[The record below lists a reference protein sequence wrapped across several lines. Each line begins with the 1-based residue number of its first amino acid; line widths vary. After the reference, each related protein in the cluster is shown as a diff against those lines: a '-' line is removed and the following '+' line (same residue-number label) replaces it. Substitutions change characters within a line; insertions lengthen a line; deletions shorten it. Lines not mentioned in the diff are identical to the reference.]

1 MVHMRGYLLLK
12 RCTDFGFYPKIS
24 LIFYKVLLAKNLLT
38 FYGAYHTNCL
48 TLLSLIHPTYS
59 AVSTPQCH
67 IYATFVLKY
76 AGIPKYWYQT
86 GIFLPKNLSI
96 RLVGERWYN
105 RRGVMW
111 KIFWRENVSKG
122 QKFVLRGRKY
132 KIIVVLLQ
140 IHQIMINNCQSE
152 ELIQSLQ
159 LISG

>member
-1 MVHMRGYLLLK
+1 MQ
-12 RCTDFGFYPKIS
+12 
-24 LIFYKVLLAKNLLT
+24 LALRSVI
-38 FYGAYHTNCL
+38 Y
-48 TLLSLIHPTYS
+48 
-59 AVSTPQCH
+59 V
-67 IYATFVLKY
+67 YATFVLKY

-111 KIFWRENVSKG
+111 KIFCRENVSKG